1 MEIEYIYPDDDKND
15 LESQIKQIK
24 KENTLGCLIMG
35 LLLLSGFFIFLSLLP
50 IILMIIG
57 YSIIF
62 LSVYIIYKAYLED
75 FILSLIQKLKR

>member
-24 KENTLGCLIMG
+24 KENTIGCLIMG